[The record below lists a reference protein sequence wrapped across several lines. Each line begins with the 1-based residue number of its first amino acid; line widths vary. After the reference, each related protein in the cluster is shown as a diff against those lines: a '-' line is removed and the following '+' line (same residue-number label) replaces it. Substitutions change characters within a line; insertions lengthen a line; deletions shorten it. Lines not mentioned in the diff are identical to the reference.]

1 METAVEE
8 RLEGLKKPGGG
19 NNMHSVLEGL
29 ILRTVCIYSP
39 NLKKWLEIRSRPFSG
54 SLLLSNTNDPLST
67 YITQNNSN
75 RFSEV
80 KYFGLWLK
88 IRPVENSELLCLEN
102 VDFVSSSFVH
112 SILSFS

>member
-1 METAVEE
+1 M
-8 RLEGLKKPGGG
+8 
-19 NNMHSVLEGL
+19 L
-29 ILRTVCIYSP
+29 ISSL
-39 NLKKWLEIRSRPFSG
+39 NLSNWVKTRSRHFSRYI
-54 SLLLSNTNDPLST
+54 LLSNTNDPLST